1 MEKELFT
8 QIIKNIPSVDYG
20 LNGLE
25 VHRSHTKEGTMYFV
39 TAHEEVEFSVHSHAE
54 QWTIVISGE
63 CTYTANGETKIYKK
77 GDTYT
82 IPANIPHQ
90 ITLHKGYSEVDYV
103 NNPLDGEE

>member
-8 QIIKNIPSVDYG
+8 LIIKNIPLVDYG

-39 TAHEEVEFSVHSHAE
+39 TAHEEVKFPVHSHAE
-54 QWTIVISGE
+54 QWTIVLSGE
-63 CTYTANGETKIYKK
+63 CTFTANEETKVYKK
-77 GDTYT
+77 GDIYT

-103 NNPLDGEE
+103 NDPNDGE